1 MVGWLCN
8 HLTAVYAGRVKE
20 GQVTTMRELPHPAT
34 EDIRLPEVMHALSD
48 EVRLEL
54 VRRLADGVE
63 GNCTLLSGDIEIHKS
78 TLSHHYRVLR
88 EAGVTRTRVDGRDRH
103 IRLNREA
110 LDGRFPGLLDSVLQ
124 ALHA

>member
-1 MVGWLCN
+1 
-8 HLTAVYAGRVKE
+8 
-20 GQVTTMRELPHPAT
+20 MRELPHPAT

-54 VRRLADGVE
+54 VRRLAEGME

-103 IRLNREA
+103 IRLNRDA
-110 LDGRFPGLLDSVLQ
+110 LDDRFPGLLDSVLQ
-124 ALHA
+124 ALDA